1 MENIFIKLC
10 HIDIVFNIMILSIGL
25 KFKEIIVKFILN
37 FL

>member
-10 HIDIVFNIMILSIGL
+10 HIDIVFNIMILSTGL

-37 FL
+37 IL